1 MSGVCIRIL
10 DARFMRYNTN
20 IRGTRVGVESA
31 GGSVSG
37 RWNLVASVEIRGCP
51 GPTVPLGWLYV
62 WYFGT
67 RGLWYL
73 RIFGSWDSIGT
84 SGKQKSRFVRFC
96 ESFGSPDIS

>member
-1 MSGVCIRIL
+1 
-10 DARFMRYNTN
+10 MRNTTD
-20 IRGTRVGVESA
+20 IRGTRVGRGTA

-37 RWNLVASVEIRGCP
+37 RWSLVASAEIFGCP

-62 WYFGT
+62 WHFGT

-73 RIFGSWDSIGT
+73 RIFGSSDSMGT